1 MEKHRDNIFAVRLN
15 IPDGKGFAM
24 STREKII
31 QAADRLFGEVGF
43 DASTVQKIAE
53 LSQTNKALIHYHFK
67 SKENLFV
74 CVIDHYFEELTDA
87 LQKSLLGEGFLE
99 NRIAKA
105 IDRYI
110 QFLEQNRN
118 FVRIIQREI
127 NGGNQRDCVIG
138 HMAPLFQM
146 VVTAVREAYPKTL
159 AGDLA
164 AEQLVVSCYG
174 MIITYFSSHGVIE
187 KVLASNP
194 LTRENLLVRRK
205 HLKAMLDIIIRV
217 IKEDGNG
224 MIASSQDLPEEDHR
238 NNI

>member
-1 MEKHRDNIFAVRLN
+1 
-15 IPDGKGFAM
+15 M

-53 LSQTNKALIHYHFK
+53 LSQSNKALVHYYFK
-67 SKENLFV
+67 SKENLFI
-74 CVIDHYFEELTDA
+74 CVIDHYFEELTKA
-87 LQKSLLGEGFLE
+87 LQKSLLAEGLLAD
-99 NRIAKA
+99 RIGKA

-127 NGGNQRDCVIG
+127 TGGNQRDRVIG

-146 VVTAVREAYPKTL
+146 VVAAVREAYPKTDS
-159 AGDLA
+159 GPLA

-174 MIITYFSSHGVIE
+174 MIITYFACQGIVE
-187 KVLASNP
+187 KILADNP
-194 LTRENLLVRRK
+194 LTKENLLVRRE
-205 HLKAMLDIIIRV
+205 HLQAMLAIIIGA
-217 IKEDGNG
+217 IGDGRDG
-224 MIASSQDLPEEDHR
+224 TAPSPV
-238 NNI
+238 

>member
-1 MEKHRDNIFAVRLN
+1 MTTRD
-15 IPDGKGFAM
+15 
-24 STREKII
+24 KII

-43 DASTVQKIAE
+43 DAATVQKIGE

-74 CVIDHYFEELTDA
+74 CVIDHYFAELTGA
-87 LQKSLLGEGFLE
+87 LQQSLLAEGPLTD
-99 NRIAKA
+99 RIGRA

-127 NGGNQRDCVIG
+127 TGGNQRDRVIG

-146 VVTAVREAYPKTL
+146 VVTAVREAYPKTHS
-159 AGDLA
+159 GDLA

-174 MIITYFSSHGVIE
+174 MIITYFSGQGIVE
-187 KVLASNP
+187 KILGDNP
-194 LTRENLLVRRK
+194 LTKENLLARRQ
-205 HLKAMLDIIIRV
+205 HLLAMLAIIIGA
-217 IKEDGNG
+217 IGDGRER
-224 MIASSQDLPEEDHR
+224 AAPSPT
-238 NNI
+238 

>member
-1 MEKHRDNIFAVRLN
+1 
-15 IPDGKGFAM
+15 M

-43 DASTVQKIAE
+43 DASTVQKIAQ
-53 LSQTNKALIHYHFK
+53 LSQANKALVHYYFK

-74 CVIDHYFEELTDA
+74 CVIDHYFEELTKA
-87 LQKSLLGEGFLE
+87 LQKSLLGEGLLE
-99 NRIAKA
+99 NRIGKA

-146 VVTAVREAYPKTL
+146 VVTAIREAYPKTL

-164 AEQLVVSCYG
+164 AEQLVISCYG
-174 MIITYFSSHGVIE
+174 MIITYFSNHGIIE
-187 KVLASNP
+187 KALVKNP
-194 LTRENLLVRRK
+194 LTKENLQVRRK
-205 HLKAMLDIIIRV
+205 HLKAMLAIIIRA
-217 IKEDGNG
+217 IKEDGND
-224 MIASSQDLPEEDHR
+224 MTAPSHE
-238 NNI
+238 

>member
-1 MEKHRDNIFAVRLN
+1 
-15 IPDGKGFAM
+15 M

-53 LSQTNKALIHYHFK
+53 LSKTNKALIHYYFK
-67 SKENLFV
+67 SKEGLFV
-74 CVIDHYFEELTDA
+74 CVIDHYFEELTA
-87 LQKSLLGEGFLE
+87 TLQKSLQGEGFLE
-99 NRIAKA
+99 NRITKA
-105 IDRYI
+105 VDRYI

-146 VVTAVREAYPKTL
+146 VVNAIREAYPKTL
-159 AGDLA
+159 SGDLA

-174 MIITYFSSHGVIE
+174 MIITYFACQGIIE
-187 KVLASNP
+187 KVLADNP
-194 LTRENLLVRRK
+194 LTGENLQVRRK
-205 HLKAMLDIIIRV
+205 HLKEMFAIIIRA
-217 IKEDGNG
+217 IKEGDKDRIAPSHDGDSRKKVAYALNCRKKILG
-224 MIASSQDLPEEDHR
+224 AKSDGHLDRSP
-238 NNI
+238 

>member
-1 MEKHRDNIFAVRLN
+1 
-15 IPDGKGFAM
+15 M

-43 DASTVQKIAE
+43 DAATVLKIAE
-53 LSQTNKALIHYHFK
+53 LSQTNKALVHYYFK

-74 CVIDHYFEELTDA
+74 CVIDHYFEELTKA
-87 LQKSLLGEGFLE
+87 LQKSLLGEGLLE
-99 NRIAKA
+99 DRIGKA
-105 IDRYI
+105 LDRYI

-146 VVTAVREAYPKTL
+146 VVTAVREAYPRTL
-159 AGDLA
+159 AGDLS

-174 MIITYFSSHGVIE
+174 MIITYFSNYGIIE
-187 KVLASNP
+187 KVLVSNP
-194 LTRENLLVRRK
+194 LTKENLQVRRT
-205 HLKAMLDIIIRV
+205 HLKAMLDIIIRA
-217 IKEDGNG
+217 IKGDGHG
-224 MIASSQDLPEEDHR
+224 ETSPSLE
-238 NNI
+238 